1 MIYAVIDTQTNVV
14 VNMVLWNPESTWQ
27 PPKGTY
33 LIQSDIAK
41 IGDTYDRAT
50 GQFLSPPVDSP
61 AEDV

>member
-1 MIYAVIDTQTNVV
+1 MTYAVIDTQTNVV

-27 PPKGTY
+27 PPEGTY

-41 IGDTYDRAT
+41 IGDTYDPAT
-50 GQFLSPPVDSP
+50 GQFVSPPVDSP